1 MLPDGADAG
10 VGSFVSVPF
19 HGRTTAGWILG
30 PASEIPA
37 GRLLPVRK
45 VRSHVRF
52 FDERRLQLLRWVS
65 ERYLA
70 PLSVVIE
77 RSYPP
82 RVAGEERAPA
92 GRPGEAGAGHAER
105 GRPQPAPSS
114 GVLARYGEPERLL
127 EAGSVTWL
135 RPLPDD
141 EALVCVEAVGACAAA
156 GRQGLVL
163 VPEAEPLPATAR
175 AVLDAFG
182 DRAVFF
188 GGGDERTR
196 YRTWLDIQSG
206 RHDVVVGTRPA
217 VFAPLNALGLI
228 WISREAHPGHR
239 EERSPTY
246 HVREVAVARARLEG
260 AACVLASLSP
270 SVETAVLAARDD
282 VRVARAP
289 RSLERA
295 AAPLVETTGPE
306 AEDRSPRLTR
316 LLRSSRT
323 AALIVSRRGYGVA
336 RICRT
341 CGAAARC
348 SACGGPIVAEGGE
361 ARCAVCGLE
370 GRCSTCGGTSFGL
383 EPGGTERMAEWAA
396 RVSPSGVE
404 VGTAAMVKDLGPRRV
419 DLVAILDPDRAL
431 ARAGIHAGEQALA
444 TWMEASA
451 WAGPKSGGGRVL
463 VQTKAPGHAA
473 IQALVRW
480 EPVPFLLAE
489 GGRRAEAGFAPT
501 HPVFRIAG
509 QPPLE
514 ERLCGAG
521 AETVLATTLAERTV
535 CLAAVR
541 PERLAEF
548 RRDVLRLVVEGIAD
562 RVEAEPQ
569 IS

>member
-1 MLPDGADAG
+1 M
-10 VGSFVSVPF
+10 
-19 HGRTTAGWILG
+19 
-30 PASEIPA
+30 
-37 GRLLPVRK
+37 
-45 VRSHVRF
+45 RF

-188 GGGDERTR
+188 AGGDERTR

-270 SVETAVLAARDD
+270 SVETAVLAERDD

-295 AAPLVETTGPE
+295 AAPLVETTAPE

-370 GRCSTCGGTSFGL
+370 GRCSTCGDTSFGL

-396 RVSPSGVE
+396 RVSPSGIE
-404 VGTAAMVKDLGPRRV
+404 VGTAAMERNAAHAHAGRRHGASTRTAAAGGRDRSVGRRVRCARPSEAGCPCGRGVRRDPAAGGPRR
-419 DLVAILDPDRAL
+419 
-431 ARAGIHAGEQALA
+431 
-444 TWMEASA
+444 
-451 WAGPKSGGGRVL
+451 
-463 VQTKAPGHAA
+463 AA
-473 IQALVRW
+473 
-480 EPVPFLLAE
+480 
-489 GGRRAEAGFAPT
+489 RRAEAGFAPT